1 MATDSTMSIPVRTQ
15 NPGDASVK
23 IVDSTTPSQGLL
35 VLPNGSIN
43 VNIISGSAGGTSPGD
58 SGLVYSYIIA
68 GQTVFIPATMQM
80 LVTEELVVDGELLV
94 DGALFVQA

>member
-1 MATDSTMSIPVRTQ
+1 MADSNMSIPVRTQ
-15 NPGDASVK
+15 NPGDAAVK
-23 IVDSTTPSQGLL
+23 IVDSTTPTQGLL

-43 VNIISGSAGGTSPGD
+43 VNIISGSSGGGTSSGD

-80 LVTEELVVDGELLV
+80 LVTEELTVDGELLV